1 MFSTSLTFNATSSNS
16 IVTIFLKTGS
26 LVNIMS
32 IQRFRKFRTTRK
44 RVIILEPLDVNFCNV
59 GGVPFPMVTDM
70 ESFDIAQFIKS
81 PGLALLQNCE
91 VLKDDWIAL
100 ARFYKVQITGKSN
113 KADIKKAV
121 IQDLISKKILEDS
134 AKALCDMEL
143 QGETERDE
151 DKAEITKMELE
162 FAMMEKQG
170 VQGLLEPTFDINR
183 VVRLVP
189 TFLEGDPEEFFEQFE
204 SLATTLSLPKPYWCV
219 LVQTALVG
227 KARSSYLSLSS
238 EDQSQYSVVKDTVLK
253 AYLCTPEFYRQKFR
267 NCFRGNHQ
275 SYLEYGNSVNRLFNR
290 WLSASGIETYEE
302 LKELIALEQ
311 YVKGIPPDVRTYL
324 LEKEVSRIDRA
335 ATLAENYTLTHKS
348 SKPPS
353 PPGISQPQEG
363 KVHKGK
369 GTWTLGKSN
378 TDVSKIGCFYCKK
391 FGHVRARCPELTR
404 EKRVA
409 NVTLLSADVKEK
421 GDPDVGRERSLFN
434 PFVFP
439 GTVSV
444 EEDGPGVSV
453 TVLRDTAASL
463 SMVLQS
469 AVPDVEQAL
478 TGEHVLIKGVGG
490 TMTVPLCKLF
500 LRTELLSR
508 PVLVGVGETLPVEGV
523 SFLLGN
529 DIAGKLIVPDPVVS
543 MTPLEWDPAEGLE
556 SECGDI
562 FPACAVTRSQ
572 ARMKTSEETADM
584 DISSLFN
591 VDSSTG
597 PAVKPDELADRDV
610 DSPSPG
616 VLPCSLSSDKVNE
629 AQSNVS
635 ERVDISVL
643 PMTRSNLI
651 SAQKADRTLIPLFAR
666 AIQDKDIS
674 NEATCYYTRNDVLM
688 RKYRPPDVP
697 ANESWCEFHQ
707 VIVPDVYREKVIS
720 FSHDYIGGHLG
731 VQKTLDKIIKY
742 FYWPGIHRQVAQ
754 YCKTCE
760 TCQLVG
766 KPNIVIPPAPLQPIP
781 VVPEPFTHVIID
793 VVGPLPKT
801 KKGHLYML
809 TLMCTTTRY
818 PEAIPLRSITARTVL
833 PALTKFFTLF
843 GIPKIV
849 QSDRGTNFVSN
860 IFRQVMSL
868 LGIKQYIA
876 SAYHAQ
882 SQGALERFHGTFKTM
897 LAKYGHETGNEWD
910 VGLPFLLYAIRCA
923 KQSSLGFS
931 PSELLFGR
939 DIRGPMKLLH
949 ESWIDLE
956 HADNLSEYVSKLK
969 ENLDVVHRF
978 AQCNLKLSQEKM
990 KENYDKDAVE
1000 RNFEVG
1006 DEVLLFLPVRKCP
1019 LQARYKGPFRVIGK
1033 RGDLNYVISTPDHRK
1048 TKRLV
1053 HVNLIKKYHRRD
1065 SGSAAKT
1072 EEKVDGT
1079 VNSLEVVEM
1088 QSEDDL
1094 DKIPVGNKL
1103 KNSDVLAN
1111 LNSKLYHLSDSQQS
1125 DVSELLQ
1132 EFVEI
1137 FGDVPRPT
1145 TEAVHHIELV
1155 EGAAPVREKPYRM
1168 SPHKAAILQKEVT
1181 FLLDNHL
1188 AEPSKSDWAAPCIL
1202 VPKGNGE
1209 YRMCT
1214 DYRKLNALTK
1224 ADNFP
1229 LPRIDDLIDSI
1240 GKAKII
1246 TKLDLMSGYYQM
1258 PLSEEAKRV
1267 SSFITPSGLYQY
1279 KVTFLGHEVG
1289 YGTVAPM
1296 HAKVEAIEAL
1306 AAPANRKAVQRF
1318 LGVAGY
1324 YRRFCPNFSKL
1335 AKPLTDLVSPK
1346 VKFRWTLECQEAF
1359 DKIKSILTSKP
1370 VLHGPDFSKNFTI
1383 NVDASDA
1390 AAGAVLMQEH
1400 DGILFPLKNALF
1412 RL

>member
-1 MFSTSLTFNATSSNS
+1 
-16 IVTIFLKTGS
+16 
-26 LVNIMS
+26 
-32 IQRFRKFRTTRK
+32 
-44 RVIILEPLDVNFCNV
+44 
-59 GGVPFPMVTDM
+59 
-70 ESFDIAQFIKS
+70 
-81 PGLALLQNCE
+81 
-91 VLKDDWIAL
+91 
-100 ARFYKVQITGKSN
+100 
-113 KADIKKAV
+113 
-121 IQDLISKKILEDS
+121 
-134 AKALCDMEL
+134 
-143 QGETERDE
+143 
-151 DKAEITKMELE
+151 
-162 FAMMEKQG
+162 
-170 VQGLLEPTFDINR
+170 
-183 VVRLVP
+183 
-189 TFLEGDPEEFFEQFE
+189 
-204 SLATTLSLPKPYWCV
+204 
-219 LVQTALVG
+219 
-227 KARSSYLSLSS
+227 
-238 EDQSQYSVVKDTVLK
+238 
-253 AYLCTPEFYRQKFR
+253 
-267 NCFRGNHQ
+267 
-275 SYLEYGNSVNRLFNR
+275 
-290 WLSASGIETYEE
+290 
-302 LKELIALEQ
+302 
-311 YVKGIPPDVRTYL
+311 
-324 LEKEVSRIDRA
+324 
-335 ATLAENYTLTHKS
+335 
-348 SKPPS
+348 
-353 PPGISQPQEG
+353 
-363 KVHKGK
+363 
-369 GTWTLGKSN
+369 
-378 TDVSKIGCFYCKK
+378 
-391 FGHVRARCPELTR
+391 
-404 EKRVA
+404 
-409 NVTLLSADVKEK
+409 
-421 GDPDVGRERSLFN
+421 
-434 PFVFP
+434 
-439 GTVSV
+439 
-444 EEDGPGVSV
+444 
-453 TVLRDTAASL
+453 
-463 SMVLQS
+463 
-469 AVPDVEQAL
+469 
-478 TGEHVLIKGVGG
+478 
-490 TMTVPLCKLF
+490 
-500 LRTELLSR
+500 
-508 PVLVGVGETLPVEGV
+508 
-523 SFLLGN
+523 
-529 DIAGKLIVPDPVVS
+529 
-543 MTPLEWDPAEGLE
+543 
-556 SECGDI
+556 
-562 FPACAVTRSQ
+562 
-572 ARMKTSEETADM
+572 MKTSEETADI

-616 VLPCSLSSDKVNE
+616 VLPCSLSSVKVNE
-629 AQSNVS
+629 AQSNMFLQM
-635 ERVDISVL
+635 RVVASFI
-643 PMTRSNLI
+643 
-651 SAQKADRTLIPLFAR
+651 K
-666 AIQDKDIS
+666 
-674 NEATCYYTRNDVLM
+674 
-688 RKYRPPDVP
+688 
-697 ANESWCEFHQ
+697 

-760 TCQLVG
+760 TCQLIG

-849 QSDRGTNFVSN
+849 QSDRGINFVSN

-876 SAYHAQ
+876 SAYHVQ

-956 HADNLSEYVSKLK
+956 HADNLFEYVSKLK

-1053 HVNLIKKYHRRD
+1053 HVNLIKKYHRRY

-1072 EEKVDGT
+1072 VEKVDGT

-1111 LNSKLYHLSDSQQS
+1111 LNSKLCHLSDSQQS

-1168 SPHKAAILQKEVT
+1168 PPHKAAILQKEVT

-1202 VPKGNGE
+1202 VPKGNRE

-1258 PLSEEAKRV
+1258 PLSDEAKRV

-1279 KVTFLGHEVG
+1279 K
-1289 YGTVAPM
+1289 
-1296 HAKVEAIEAL
+1296 AL

-1318 LGVAGY
+1318 LGIAGY

-1346 VKFRWTLECQEAF
+1346 VKFKWTLECQEAF

-1400 DGILFPLKNALF
+1400 DGILFPVCYMSAKFKKYQRHYSTIEKEAAALLMALEKFDVYVGNNPQKITVYSDHNPLVFVNNMKNKNMRLTRWWLALQPYNLEIKHVSGKNNVIADSLSRPSVITHPYFLAHSLGPSALDASASFSTPLPCSHQIIIFVKLLNGPKLKVKDTDQAISVTGAQYCFFNLSIASHPSSSTLLSSTCYSPLQERTGYKIWRDISTNEIIFPKYTEQILDYKIFIKVVEDFDHYNHTKTRKKQSSSREEGIPQGSVLSPTLFNIAINGLLEQVAVEVHGLAYADDIVLICSRPSALEAGQKIQTAINSTTMDGKKM
-1412 RL
+1412 L

>member
-1 MFSTSLTFNATSSNS
+1 
-16 IVTIFLKTGS
+16 
-26 LVNIMS
+26 
-32 IQRFRKFRTTRK
+32 
-44 RVIILEPLDVNFCNV
+44 
-59 GGVPFPMVTDM
+59 
-70 ESFDIAQFIKS
+70 
-81 PGLALLQNCE
+81 
-91 VLKDDWIAL
+91 
-100 ARFYKVQITGKSN
+100 
-113 KADIKKAV
+113 
-121 IQDLISKKILEDS
+121 
-134 AKALCDMEL
+134 
-143 QGETERDE
+143 
-151 DKAEITKMELE
+151 
-162 FAMMEKQG
+162 
-170 VQGLLEPTFDINR
+170 
-183 VVRLVP
+183 
-189 TFLEGDPEEFFEQFE
+189 
-204 SLATTLSLPKPYWCV
+204 
-219 LVQTALVG
+219 
-227 KARSSYLSLSS
+227 
-238 EDQSQYSVVKDTVLK
+238 
-253 AYLCTPEFYRQKFR
+253 
-267 NCFRGNHQ
+267 
-275 SYLEYGNSVNRLFNR
+275 
-290 WLSASGIETYEE
+290 
-302 LKELIALEQ
+302 
-311 YVKGIPPDVRTYL
+311 
-324 LEKEVSRIDRA
+324 
-335 ATLAENYTLTHKS
+335 
-348 SKPPS
+348 
-353 PPGISQPQEG
+353 
-363 KVHKGK
+363 
-369 GTWTLGKSN
+369 
-378 TDVSKIGCFYCKK
+378 
-391 FGHVRARCPELTR
+391 
-404 EKRVA
+404 
-409 NVTLLSADVKEK
+409 
-421 GDPDVGRERSLFN
+421 
-434 PFVFP
+434 
-439 GTVSV
+439 
-444 EEDGPGVSV
+444 
-453 TVLRDTAASL
+453 
-463 SMVLQS
+463 
-469 AVPDVEQAL
+469 
-478 TGEHVLIKGVGG
+478 
-490 TMTVPLCKLF
+490 MTVPLCKLF

-543 MTPLEWDPAEGLE
+543 TTPMEWDPAEGLE
-556 SECGDI
+556 S
-562 FPACAVTRSQ
+562 Q
-572 ARMKTSEETADM
+572 ARMKTSVETADM
-584 DISSLFN
+584 DISSLFK

-610 DSPSPG
+610 DLPSPG
-616 VLPCSLSSDKVNE
+616 VLPCSLTSVKVNE

-635 ERVDISVL
+635 ERVDLSVL

-651 SAQKADRTLIPLFAR
+651 SAQKADRSLIPLFAR
-666 AIQDKDIS
+666 AIEEKDIS
-674 NEATCYYTRNDVLM
+674 NEAKCYYTRDDVLM

-720 FSHDYIGGHLG
+720 LSHDYIGGHLG

-754 YCKTCE
+754 YCKKCE
-760 TCQLVG
+760 TCQLIG
-766 KPNIVIPPAPLQPIP
+766 KPNIVIPPAPLQPIS

-931 PSELLFGR
+931 PSKLLFGR

-956 HADNLSEYVSKLK
+956 HAYNLAEYVSKLK

-1000 RNFEVG
+1000 R
-1006 DEVLLFLPVRKCP
+1006 K
-1019 LQARYKGPFRVIGK
+1019 Q
-1033 RGDLNYVISTPDHRK
+1033 
-1048 TKRLV
+1048 KRLV
-1053 HVNLIKKYHRRD
+1053 HANLIKKYHRRD

-1072 EEKVDGT
+1072 EEKADGT

-1088 QSEDDL
+1088 QT
-1094 DKIPVGNKL
+1094 NT
-1103 KNSDVLAN
+1103 
-1111 LNSKLYHLSDSQQS
+1111 

-1296 HAKVEAIEAL
+1296 HAKVEAIEVL
-1306 AAPANRKAVQRF
+1306 AAPANRKVVQRF
-1318 LGVAGY
+1318 LGIAGY

-1346 VKFRWTLECQEAF
+1346 VKFKWTIECQEAF

-1383 NVDASDA
+1383 NVDASDV

-1400 DGILFPLKNALF
+1400 DGILFPKGRNPAQLYSNTGVVQARSHSFFLNLIIVTCTMTVTYDRWAALIADCIS
-1412 RL
+1412 